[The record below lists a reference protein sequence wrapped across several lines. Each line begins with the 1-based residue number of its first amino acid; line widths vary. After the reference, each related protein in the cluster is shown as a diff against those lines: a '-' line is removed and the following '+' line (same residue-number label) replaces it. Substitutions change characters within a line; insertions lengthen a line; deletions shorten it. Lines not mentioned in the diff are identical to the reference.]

1 MERVLIGRF
10 EAGGQELAEAVAGLT
25 PDYLDICFNR

>member
-25 PDYLDICFNR
+25 PEQLSSCFNR